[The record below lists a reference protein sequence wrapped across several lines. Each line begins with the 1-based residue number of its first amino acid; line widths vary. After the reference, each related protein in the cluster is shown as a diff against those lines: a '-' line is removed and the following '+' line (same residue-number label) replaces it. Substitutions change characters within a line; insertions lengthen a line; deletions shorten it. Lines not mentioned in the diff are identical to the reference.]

1 VTLLGRGNSR
11 AAAPWARVRVTNRC
25 DTGWW
30 WRLPLVAILWLAIAV
45 PILAAGAVAVTLRR
59 WARDLPDVPDL
70 AAWRALA
77 PQTSLVLAA
86 DGSHLAELPFRDGK
100 VIGHR
105 TLAPLDRMPVH
116 LVRAVLAAED
126 VRFFTHRG
134 VDYPAIARAALI
146 NYEAGR
152 VVEGASTIT
161 QQVARNLLPKEIGT
175 ERSVRR
181 KVREA
186 LLARAIERRWTK
198 HDILETYLDFV
209 FLGESAY
216 GMTAAAR
223 AYFNRDV
230 VHLDLPQA
238 ALLAGL
244 IQAPGRLDPFH
255 HPDAARARRDEVLA
269 RMARAHLI
277 DAAEHA
283 RALAAP
289 IALARPHPSYGTR
302 VPWFAE
308 QVRGLVAGALPE
320 EFARGG
326 LVIETAALPALGTE
340 LQRDAAAHADR
351 WHAAETE
358 RSPGHRAQ
366 PEAPDQRSE
375 GSAESDVRGGR
386 MKYGLRAETERS
398 PGHRAQ
404 PEAPDQR
411 SEGSAE
417 SDVRGGRMKYGLRAQ
432 VAALVWDHRTGYI
445 EAIVG
450 GRAWDP
456 DRFDRALQ
464 SCRQPGSAWKPLV
477 YGAAL
482 AAGAITPGT
491 PLRDAPISEYDE
503 VTGAHWKPRS
513 GNRFRGVVLAQDAFA
528 ASLNAPAID
537 VFDRVGA
544 SSVIA
549 LARRLGIST
558 ALSDQRPMA
567 LGASCVRPIEL
578 ARVYATIARRGWAIA
593 PHFSIHIRRGDTDLF
608 DAAVPEDPWLP
619 ADRRFDRIA
628 ATAGARSDERLGA
641 SGGRV
646 LDEQVA
652 FQLEDMMSAVVARGT
667 ASAAASLGRPA
678 AGKTGTTNDNTD
690 AWFVGFT
697 GRVLAAVWVG
707 FDDPAHKLGQN
718 GDGAHAAL
726 PLWMQAIRAAEGARP
741 SMAIP
746 GPPPQGMER
755 VGIDRETGLLAAPG
769 TGGLALWFRSGTAP
783 TEVSGQ
789 PGTSS
794 TDFGRSSRE
803 F

>member
-1 VTLLGRGNSR
+1 VL
-11 AAAPWARVRVTNRC
+11 
-25 DTGWW
+25 
-30 WRLPLVAILWLAIAV
+30 AILWLALAT

-70 AAWRALA
+70 AEWRTMAH
-77 PQTSLVLAA
+77 QTSLVLAA

-105 TLAPLDRMPVH
+105 TLTPLDRIPAQ
-116 LVRAVLAAED
+116 LVQAVLAAED
-126 VRFFTHRG
+126 VRFFAHTG

-146 NYEAGR
+146 NYQAGR

-161 QQVARNLLPKEIGT
+161 QQVARNLLPREIGT

-209 FLGESAY
+209 FLGEGAY
-216 GMTAAAR
+216 GMAAGAR
-223 AYFNRDV
+223 AYFDRDITQ
-230 VHLDLPQA
+230 LDLPQA

-255 HPDAARARRDEVLA
+255 HPAAARARRDEVLA

-277 DAAEHA
+277 DAAA
-283 RALAAP
+283 QVRAAASP
-289 IALARPHPSYGTR
+289 IALARPRPSYGTR
-302 VPWFAE
+302 VPWYTE
-308 QVRGLVAGALPE
+308 QVRGLVAAALPAE
-320 EFARGG
+320 LARGG
-326 LVIETAALPALGTE
+326 LTIDTAALPALGTQ
-340 LQRDAAAHADR
+340 LQRDAIAHADR
-351 WHAAETE
+351 W
-358 RSPGHRAQ
+358 RGAQ
-366 PEAPDQRSE
+366 I
-375 GSAESDVRGGR
+375 
-386 MKYGLRAETERS
+386 
-398 PGHRAQ
+398 
-404 PEAPDQR
+404 
-411 SEGSAE
+411 
-417 SDVRGGRMKYGLRAQ
+417 
-432 VAALVWDHRTGYI
+432 AALLWDHRTGYV

-450 GRAWDP
+450 GRGWDP
-456 DRFDRALQ
+456 DRFDRLRQ
-464 SCRQPGSAWKPLV
+464 SCRQPGSAWKPVV

-491 PLRDAPISEYDE
+491 ALRDAPISEYDE
-503 VTGAHWKPRS
+503 VTATHWKPRS

-537 VFDRVGA
+537 VFDRVGPGP
-544 SSVIA
+544 VIA

-558 ALSDQRPMA
+558 ALADVRPMA
-567 LGASCVRPIEL
+567 LGASCVKPIEL
-578 ARVYATIARRGWAIA
+578 ARAYATIARRGWAVA
-593 PHFSIHIRRGDTDLF
+593 PHFAIRIRRGATALF
-608 DAAVPEDPWLP
+608 DATVPEDPWLDP
-619 ADRRFDRIA
+619 ARRFDRLA
-628 ATAGARSDERLGA
+628 ATAGAEPDERVGA
-641 SGGRV
+641 SGGRE
-646 LDEQVA
+646 LDERVA
-652 FQLEDMMSAVVARGT
+652 FQLADMMSAVIARGT

-697 GRVLAAVWVG
+697 GRVLGAVWVG
-707 FDDPAHKLGQN
+707 FDDPANKLGN
-718 GDGAHAAL
+718 EGDGAHAAL

-741 SMAIP
+741 SVAVP
-746 GPPPQGMER
+746 GPAPEGMER
-755 VGIDRETGLLAAPG
+755 VAIDRETGLVAAPG
-769 TGGLALWFRSGTAP
+769 TGGLALWFRAGTAP

-789 PGTSS
+789 PGTSP